1 LGRIIKSNSGGN
13 QTERARKTRQIEK
26 ITRTNLINRTVESK
40 KKIGLAII
48 NEERVFI
55 KSQGNPSRVKSR
67 PKCII
72 VNQRSIT
79 NYI

>member
-26 ITRTNLINRTVESK
+26 ITRTTLINRTVESK
-40 KKIGLAII
+40 KKIDLAII

-55 KSQGNPSRVKSR
+55 KSGNPSRVKSR

-72 VNQRSIT
+72 INQRSIT

>member
-55 KSQGNPSRVKSR
+55 KSGNPSRVKSR

-72 VNQRSIT
+72 INQRSIT

>member
-1 LGRIIKSNSGGN
+1 MGRIIKSNSGGN

-26 ITRTNLINRTVESK
+26 ITRTTLINRTVESK
-40 KKIGLAII
+40 KKIDLAII

-55 KSQGNPSRVKSR
+55 KSGNPSRVKSR

-72 VNQRSIT
+72 INQRSIT